1 MLYLSFIMFHSRSR
15 DLNFAK
21 WQIIWWKSELPS
33 RNKKLHIRRV
43 GKTLGVILAKLLKMD
58 PTRFEEGLSDEDVEM
73 AAATTS
79 TENSRRRF
87 RCQTAEDVL
96 DYWNKKYDEVNRIL
110 DELFVTLTNQ
120 DWKCLSVICQICP
133 LQPKSLHVTLTTP
146 HLYCP
151 G

>member
-1 MLYLSFIMFHSRSR
+1 M
-15 DLNFAK
+15 
-21 WQIIWWKSELPS
+21 
-33 RNKKLHIRRV
+33 
-43 GKTLGVILAKLLKMD
+43 GVILAKLLKMD

-120 DWKCLSVICQICP
+120 DWKCLSVHV
-133 LQPKSLHVTLTTP
+133 KSGLFSPNPSL
-146 HLYCP
+146 
-151 G
+151 